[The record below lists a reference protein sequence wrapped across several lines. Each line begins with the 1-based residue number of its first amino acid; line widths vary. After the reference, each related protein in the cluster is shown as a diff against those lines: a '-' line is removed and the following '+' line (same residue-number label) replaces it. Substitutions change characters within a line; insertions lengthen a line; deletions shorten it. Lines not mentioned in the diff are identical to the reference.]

1 MDYSEISNGIYTSH
15 IKWLMVHLTSVFR
28 SKSLT
33 PPPTFMHLKSQE
45 QKWLPILTSNFMGTP
60 QHSKFPLPEKAF
72 CSIPETYLT
81 EIKRKN
87 SLLIDLFRDSFDA
100 RKSSNDQNASG
111 KPLAHGELEVGKT
124 KNLDGPS
131 KYVNGTPVLSE
142 TNSESSSERS
152 PDRVHKPDREKLSK
166 VFSRYQSRMVPSCRS
181 FDRKK
186 RHIMSHVRND
196 EVAYNSFIA

>member
-1 MDYSEISNGIYTSH
+1 
-15 IKWLMVHLTSVFR
+15 
-28 SKSLT
+28 
-33 PPPTFMHLKSQE
+33 
-45 QKWLPILTSNFMGTP
+45 FMGTP

-87 SLLIDLFRDSFDA
+87 LVDLFRDSFDS

-111 KPLAHGELEVGKT
+111 KPLEHGELEVGKT

-131 KYVNGTPVLSE
+131 KSLNGTPVLLE

-152 PDRVHKPDREKLSK
+152 PDRVHIPDRE
-166 VFSRYQSRMVPSCRS
+166 
-181 FDRKK
+181 
-186 RHIMSHVRND
+186 
-196 EVAYNSFIA
+196 